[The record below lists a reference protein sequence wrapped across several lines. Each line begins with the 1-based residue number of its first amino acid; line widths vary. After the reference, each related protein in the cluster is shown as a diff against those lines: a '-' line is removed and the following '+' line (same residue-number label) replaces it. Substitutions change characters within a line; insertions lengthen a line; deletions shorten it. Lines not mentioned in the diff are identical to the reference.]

1 MYASLQLLYGIRTFI
16 SHHPTLEMTTRERN
30 VCIVKQP
37 SSDKKQEG
45 LYNAALIKP

>member
-1 MYASLQLLYGIRTFI
+1 
-16 SHHPTLEMTTRERN
+16 MTTRERD

-45 LYNAALIKP
+45 LYNAGIK